1 MPTKEVTTSPYHF
14 YNVWVPD
21 ERYPEAPQREVYRTL
36 DVCRKL
42 GTRVRIVFGYP
53 DTGEAMLNT
62 EMLKEGVVCYPYT
75 NSNELG
81 LRYRKNARKLN
92 MLRIECIML
101 ITDVATGRVLYRAD
115 NYKTPL
121 IRVASSN
128 VLKDEC
134 IWLWKT
140 YKYVVLVGDSNNKY
154 SYITRSAKVALS
166 KARALA
172 KYFGGGYTVDTDTGI
187 HPWKS
192 SSMEDAS

>member
-21 ERYPEAPQREVYRTL
+21 DRYPIDAQHEVYNVL

-62 EMLKEGVVCYPYT
+62 GMLKEGVVHYPYT

-81 LRYRKNARKLN
+81 LRYRKNARKVN

-101 ITDVATGRVLYRAD
+101 ITDVATGLVLYRAN

-121 IRVASSN
+121 IRVASSS
-128 VLKDEC
+128 VLKDEH
-134 IWLWKT
+134 IWLSRT
-140 YKYVVLVGDSNNKY
+140 YKYVVLVGDSNNEY
-154 SYITRSAKVALS
+154 SYITRTPKVALS

-172 KYFGGGYTVDTDTGI
+172 KYFGGGYTVDVDTGI
-187 HPWKS
+187 QPWKS
-192 SSMEDAS
+192 YPTEDAS